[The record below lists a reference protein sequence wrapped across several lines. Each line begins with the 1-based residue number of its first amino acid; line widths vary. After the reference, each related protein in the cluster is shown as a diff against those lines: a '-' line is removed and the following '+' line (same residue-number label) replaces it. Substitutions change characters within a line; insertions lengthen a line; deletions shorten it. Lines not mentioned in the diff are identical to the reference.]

1 VKPGHTRS
9 PAHPPFALSLSKG
22 PIILSLSK
30 DLSLSKGP
38 IILSL
43 SKDLSLSK
51 GPIILSLSKD
61 LSLSKGLLAR
71 QQGFD
76 RLRANG
82 RERG

>member
-1 VKPGHTRS
+1 M
-9 PAHPPFALSLSKG
+9 SKG

-51 GPIILSLSKD
+51 GPIILSP
-61 LSLSKGLLAR
+61 SKGLLAR

>member
-1 VKPGHTRS
+1 MKPGHTRS
-9 PAHPPFALSLSKG
+9 PAHPPFA
-22 PIILSLSK
+22 
-30 DLSLSKGP
+30 LSLSKGP